1 MKASALVSAQPDLSQ
16 GAQGANPSLLR
27 ALELQQLRGNR
38 AKNQAPLMAGL
49 RLVVV
54 WTNCIL
60 TPATLGMVSPFQ
72 IPNRLRS
79 R

>member
-1 MKASALVSAQPDLSQ
+1 MKASALASAPPDLSR

-27 ALELQQLRGNR
+27 ALELQLRGNR
-38 AKNQAPLMAGL
+38 AKNQAPFMAGL
-49 RLVVV
+49 RLLVV

-60 TPATLGMVSPFQ
+60 SPATLGMVSPFQ